1 MEEFEEEFDSI
12 LEIKKSTEMQ
22 DKLIELKIRLVKEN
36 YENIIE
42 NGIDIKGM
50 IKARIDVSP
59 LIHNLDIMI
68 ATFQDLEEYEKCA
81 VLMEYKNIAS
91 AFINIK

>member
-1 MEEFEEEFDSI
+1 
-12 LEIKKSTEMQ
+12 
-22 DKLIELKIRLVKEN
+22 
-36 YENIIE
+36 
-42 NGIDIKGM
+42 M